1 MNVVN
6 AAPSL
11 PLPWIESLSHRF
23 RIVLASGSPRRRE
36 LLDRLNIKYE
46 VIPSGFAE
54 DLDKSQFPSAKEY
67 VLETASQKTEEVYRR
82 IKKEQPSSLLMVI
95 GADTVV
101 VSSDGVIFEKP
112 NSAQDAAA
120 VLKNNLSGKT
130 NNVLTGVCLYVDGAD
145 GSPDKLTIE
154 KTVESTQVSF
164 SELDDALID
173 AYVSTGEPMDKAG
186 SYAYQSLACFF
197 VKEIQG
203 DYYNVV
209 GFPCAR
215 FYQMLFELHQKNII

>member
-1 MNVVN
+1 MNTVD

-11 PLPWIESLSHRF
+11 ALPWIETLASRF
-23 RIVLASGSPRRRE
+23 RIILASGSPRRKE
-36 LLDRLNIKYE
+36 LLDRLNIKYD
-46 VIPSGFAE
+46 VILSGFAE
-54 DLDKSQFPSAKEY
+54 DLDKSQFPSVKEY
-67 VLETASQKTEEVYRR
+67 VLETASRKAEEVYRR
-82 IKKEQPSSLLMVI
+82 IKREQPLTPLIVI
-95 GADTVV
+95 GADTIV

-112 NSAQDAAA
+112 ASAQDAAT
-120 VLKNNLSGKT
+120 VLKEKLSGKT
-130 NNVLTGVCLYVDGAD
+130 NTVNTGICLYIDSAD
-145 GSPDKLTIE
+145 ENADQPLVE
-154 KTVESTQVSF
+154 KTVESTQVTF
-164 SELDDALID
+164 NELDDALIS

-215 FYQMLFELHQKNII
+215 FYQMLLELHRKSII

>member
-1 MNVVN
+1 MSKINTT
-6 AAPSL
+6 PSL
-11 PLPWIESLSHRF
+11 ALPWIETLANRF
-23 RIVLASGSPRRRE
+23 RVILASGSPRRRE
-36 LLDRLNIKYE
+36 LLDRLDIKYD

-67 VLETASQKTEEVYRR
+67 VLETASRKTEEVYKR
-82 IKKEQPSSLLMVI
+82 IKREQPSARLMVI

-112 NSAQDAAA
+112 ASAQDAAT
-120 VLKNNLSGKT
+120 VLKAKLSGKT
-130 NNVLTGVCLYVDGAD
+130 NTVLTGVCLYVDGVD
-145 GSPDKLTIE
+145 IHSSQPIVE
-154 KTVESTQVSF
+154 KTVESTHVTF
-164 SELDDALID
+164 NELDDSLIN

-215 FYQMLFELHQKNII
+215 FYQMLLELHQKSII